1 MTFAHKIIN
10 TLNDFMLIEKYEII
24 FVINRINEKN
34 RKMCFNN
41 IVYVSFNNVM
51 LIFVTRFKKLDF
63 VWNIYKKTLI
73 NKLIDAIIYDI
84 EKRTRFVFFEI

>member
-63 VWNIYKKTLI
+63 V
-73 NKLIDAIIYDI
+73 
-84 EKRTRFVFFEI
+84 